1 MKIYLNRAPHNGPW
15 GGGNMFVQAMY
26 EELVPED
33 EDEKTEHELC
43 HPMDSTAVPDVILLA
58 GLSNEGPCI
67 SAEQAVYYKMFNRPQ
82 TKLILRVN
90 ENDARKDTS
99 DVDDILV
106 KLSEYIDGTVF
117 VSDWLRDYF
126 LSRGWQCKN
135 TTVIHNGV
143 DGDVFKPGEKLDNG
157 LVNIV
162 THHWSNNYMKGF
174 DFYDKIDAFI
184 NENPEFSFTYIGRE
198 RGSFSR
204 KTKIIRPIA
213 GQKLA
218 EELGKYDVY
227 VSASRFDPGPNHI
240 LESLACGL
248 PTYVYRDGGGCVEF
262 AGRDHVFND
271 WSELE
276 TLLLSKKFDANEQ
289 FKPPSWKQCVDE
301 YVDYMKNL
309 TI

>member
-1 MKIYLNRAPHNGPW
+1 MKIYLNRTPHNGPW

-26 EELVPED
+26 DQLVPED
-33 EDEKTEHELC
+33 ENEETEHELC
-43 HPMDSTAVPDVILLA
+43 HPMDSTAVPDVVLLA

-90 ENDARKDTS
+90 ENDARKGTS

-117 VSDWLRDYF
+117 VSYWLQDYF
-126 LSRGWQCKN
+126 LTRGWQCKN

-143 DGDVFKPGEKLDNG
+143 DTDVFKPGEKLGNG

-174 DFYDKIDAFI
+174 DFYDKIDTFI

-198 RGSFSR
+198 RGTFS
-204 KTKIIRPIA
+204 KATKVVRPLVGEA
-213 GQKLA
+213 LA
-218 EELGKYDVY
+218 AELGKYDVY

-240 LESLACGL
+240 CESICSGL
-248 PTYVYRDGGGCVEF
+248 PTYVHKDGGGCVEF
-262 AGRDHVFND
+262 AGSDHVYRD
-271 WSELE
+271 WEELK
-276 TLLLSKKFDANEQ
+276 TILFKGKFMPNNNWFGSWNECIDKYIQ
-289 FKPPSWKQCVDE
+289 FITS
-301 YVDYMKNL
+301 
-309 TI
+309 I